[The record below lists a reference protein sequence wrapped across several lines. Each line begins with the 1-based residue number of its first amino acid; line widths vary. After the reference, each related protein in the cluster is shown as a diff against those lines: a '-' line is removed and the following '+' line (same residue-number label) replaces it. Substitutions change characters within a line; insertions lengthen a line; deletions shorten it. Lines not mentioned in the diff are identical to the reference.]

1 MELNTKEDLLN
12 VISELIENDKARE
25 EKLQTLE
32 QTISS
37 IGSNSGKA
45 DDQKDPEEHK
55 ENDEQKDPDNLSD
68 EKVDE
73 LTQLLIG
80 D

>member
-25 EKLQTLE
+25 AKLQTIE
-32 QTISS
+32 ETVSS
-37 IGSNSGKA
+37 IGSKGDTQDNEDS
-45 DDQKDPEEHK
+45 KDNEESTNNE
-55 ENDEQKDPDNLSD
+55 ENLTDE
-68 EKVDE
+68 EVDE
-73 LTQLLIG
+73 LTQLLMT